1 MKVLLIGAR
10 GFVGNSIR
18 EQLAKIESLELFTTS
33 RKPKE
38 NNEFFFDFLK
48 EESWKT
54 IMDASF
60 DVIINAAA
68 YGVVKYETDLQVMY
82 NTNYLALQEFL
93 SHLGKKTRFLQIGSA
108 FEYDIV
114 NEHEISEKSN
124 ALPVTHYGISKL
136 MATQYISKKF
146 EKEQAIVL
154 RPFAMYGPNEDK
166 SKIIPYLINA
176 QITGTAI
183 DLSSGLQ
190 QRDYMYV
197 EDFANYVCNLISKNW
212 KHLPAQIINV
222 GSNTPVSLRDIAK
235 EIKYAF
241 AEDFR
246 EGIWNWNILPQRKG
260 ESHLFIN
267 ASDLAKKSGLKTT
280 PLKEGIKKTVEKIRD
295 QHESA

>member
-18 EQLAKIESLELFTTS
+18 EQLSKTASLELFTTS

-48 EESWKT
+48 EESWKAV
-54 IMDASF
+54 IDASF

-68 YGVVKYETDLQVMY
+68 YGVVKYETDLSVMY
-82 NTNYLALQEFL
+82 NTNYIALQNFL
-93 SHLGKKTRFLQIGSA
+93 KNVDKNTCFLQIGSA

-114 NEHEISEKSN
+114 NEHEITEESN
-124 ALPVTHYGISKL
+124 ALPTTHYGISKL

-146 EKEQAIVL
+146 EKAQAIVL

-166 SKIIPYLINA
+166 SKIIPYLISA
-176 QITGTAI
+176 QLSGTAI

-197 EDFANYVCNLISKNW
+197 DDFAKYIKHLISINW
-212 KHLPAQIINV
+212 NRLPAQIINV

-235 EIKYAF
+235 EIKCAF
-241 AEDFR
+241 AEDYC
-246 EGIWNWNILPQRKG
+246 EGIWNWNALPQRKG
-260 ESHLFIN
+260 ESHLFVN
-267 ASDLAKKSGLKTT
+267 ASALARKSGLKIR
-280 PLKEGIKKTVEKIRD
+280 PLKEGIKKTVEKIRA
-295 QHESA
+295 QYEPV